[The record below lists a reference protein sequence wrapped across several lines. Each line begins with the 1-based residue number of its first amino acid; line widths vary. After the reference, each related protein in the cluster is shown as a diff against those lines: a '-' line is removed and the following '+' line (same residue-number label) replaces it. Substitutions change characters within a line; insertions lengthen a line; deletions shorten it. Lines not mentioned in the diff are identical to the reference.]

1 MTAALLDRFTE
12 ARGLLDA
19 EWRQWETAAQAPPV
33 VEVYDKDWRF
43 LSYADGALDG
53 KADWVKNDAG
63 EADVTWLGNHPVAR
77 WMADDV
83 DEAEDV
89 HLRIVQDGNVWCGK
103 GTVIEDSMDDTGLE
117 TVKFEGLHDMQH
129 AKKVYCYP
137 NPWAPIIAQWPKIY
151 IWYGPAITG
160 IKQMLLVNLMRR
172 YQPGWAPAPDMFSTH
187 SYSNLD
193 PDRWAQIVNPLGAGL
208 LVDTSM
214 HTVIVTRM
222 GQFHEIVKPILEDAG
237 LMLTATRWLPGDP
250 QPFPSHT
257 ILTMPT
263 LIWDVVD
270 TSGVRGPTGTLID
283 GFIGLVRSISS
294 DGVTETT
301 AAVPWE
307 EPAEYSQPDFWGT
320 VTRKPAVV
328 FYRQQRWTGAEGSG
342 AVGVRS
348 MNRRVHKALGS
359 AILTGGKSPGWVNT
373 GIKMLV
379 NAALGW
385 IGMIFL
391 TPGLTLGLLDD
402 QVEDVILAFA
412 RWNFTDRGE
421 KMGRDRYGDVWE
433 PSGGTGFSL
442 STVAAIRT
450 GKQATQP
457 YTSFQVDIVNAL
469 PYMVG
474 RHFDIASPISAEV
487 GRSGRLYTDEL
498 RAKKLRFGPRGIE
511 WGLSI
516 GIDSEE
522 KTGLARLGR
531 LLEST
536 KHVVQNLSVQS

>member
-1 MTAALLDRFTE
+1 MTTAALDRFTE
-12 ARGLLDA
+12 ARALLDA
-19 EWRQWETAAQAPPV
+19 EWRQWETAAQAPPA
-33 VEVYDKDWRF
+33 VEIYDKDWQF
-43 LSYADGALDG
+43 VAYADGALDG
-53 KADWVKNDAG
+53 QADWVKNDAG
-63 EADVTWLGNHPVAR
+63 EAGVTWLGDHPVAR
-77 WMADDV
+77 WMADEV
-83 DEAEDV
+83 AEEEDV

-103 GTVIEDSMDDTGLE
+103 GRVVGDEMDSSGLE
-117 TVKFEGLHDMQH
+117 TVTVEALHDMQH

-137 NPWAPIIAQWPKIY
+137 NPWAPVIAQWPKIY

-160 IKQMLLVNLMRR
+160 IKQLLLVNLMRR
-172 YQPGWAPAPDMFSTH
+172 YQPGWAPAPDMFSPF
-187 SYSNLD
+187 SYRTLQ
-193 PDRWAQIVNPLGAGL
+193 PDRWAQIVNPIGAGL
-208 LVDTSM
+208 LHDTSM

-237 LMLTATRWLPGDP
+237 LMLTAERWLPGDP
-250 QPFPSHT
+250 QPFPDHA

-283 GFIGLVRSISS
+283 GFIGLVRSIAD
-294 DGVTETT
+294 DGVTETVE
-301 AAVPWE
+301 AMPWE
-307 EPAEYSQPDFWGT
+307 EPQEYSQPDFWGT

-328 FYRQQRWTGAEGSG
+328 FYRSQRWTGAEGSG

-348 MNRRVHKALGS
+348 MKRRVHKALGS
-359 AILTGGKSPGWVNT
+359 AILTGGKSPGWVNS

-391 TPGLTLGLLDD
+391 NPGLTLGLLDD
-402 QVEDVILAFA
+402 QVENVILAFA
-412 RWNFTDRGE
+412 RWGFDDRGE
-421 KMGRDRYGDVWE
+421 KMGRDRYGEVWE

-450 GKQATQP
+450 GKQATEA
-457 YTSFQVDIVNAL
+457 YTSFEVDIVNAL

-474 RHFDIASPISAEV
+474 RHFDIASPISNEI

-498 RAKKLRFGPRGIE
+498 RTKKLRFSPRGVE

-522 KTGLARLGR
+522 KTAIARLGR

>member
-1 MTAALLDRFTE
+1 MTAPTLDRFDQ
-12 ARGLLDA
+12 ARALLDA
-19 EWRQWETAAQAPPV
+19 EWRQWETAAQAPPTI
-33 VEVYDKDWRF
+33 EVYDKDWQF
-43 LSYADGALDG
+43 VAHADGALDG
-53 KADWVKNDAG
+53 QAEWVKNDAG
-63 EADVTWLGNHPVAR
+63 EADVTWLGDHPVAR
-77 WMADDV
+77 WIADDV

-89 HLRIVQDGNVWCGK
+89 HLRIVQDGNVWTGK
-103 GTVIEDSMDDTGLE
+103 AQVIDDAMADTGLE
-117 TVKFEGLHDMQH
+117 TVTVEALHDMQH

-151 IWYGPAITG
+151 IYYGPAITG
-160 IKQMLLVNLMRR
+160 IKQLLLVNLMRR
-172 YQPGWAPAPDMFSTH
+172 YQSGWAPAPDMFSPF
-187 SYSNLD
+187 SYRNLQ

-208 LVDTSM
+208 LQDTSM

-250 QPFPSHT
+250 QPFPDHV
-257 ILTMPT
+257 ILSMPT

-283 GFIGLVRSISS
+283 GFIGLVRSIAD
-294 DGVTETT
+294 DGVTETIE
-301 AAVPWE
+301 AVPWE
-307 EPAEYSQPDFWGT
+307 EPQEYSEPDFWGT
-320 VTRKPAVV
+320 VTRRPAVV
-328 FYRQQRWTGAEGSG
+328 FYRQQRWTGAHGSG

-348 MNRRVHKALGS
+348 MRRRVHKALGS

-391 TPGLTLGLLDD
+391 NPGLTLGLLDD

-412 RWNFTDRGE
+412 RWGFADRGE
-421 KMGRDRYGDVWE
+421 KMGRDRYGEVWE

-442 STVAAIRT
+442 STIAAIRT
-450 GKQATQP
+450 GKQATEP
-457 YTSFQVDIVNAL
+457 YTSFEVDIVNAL

-474 RHFDIASPISAEV
+474 RHFDIASPVSAEV
-487 GRSGRLYTDEL
+487 GRTGRLYTDEL
-498 RAKKLRFGPRGIE
+498 RSKRLRFNPRGIE

-516 GIDSEE
+516 GIDTEE
-522 KTGLARLGR
+522 KTPIARLGR